1 MAESYCGKNCDQ
13 CGEKEILGCPG
24 CKVGPGN
31 LIGTECE
38 QARCC
43 ISKGLTE
50 CAACEFCEDCYTVK
64 QKDRF
69 LQLRLEA
76 VEKEKSKN
84 EMLAGG
90 APILGSWLSVA
101 FWLIVPSVIGYILS
115 NSAIFEAGEFFIALG
130 RMVNSCC
137 AMVYSLILLR
147 LGFIEKRYRFAGLCV
162 LAGVLIS
169 SATNYMFSGSEVP
182 MWTLAISIPTTVISF
197 LGEYFEFMAH
207 STVLTDVND
216 KMSTKWNT
224 LWRWYFGS
232 SAAHYGGVLLTFV
245 IPALGVMLI
254 KAGDIG
260 TLITR
265 MLKLLYLRQTVR
277 IFRSYRNR

>member
-1 MAESYCGKNCDQ
+1 MAETYCGKNCDQ
-13 CGEKEILGCPG
+13 CVEKETLGCPG
-24 CKVGPGN
+24 CKVGPGK

-43 ISKGLTE
+43 IVKGLPE
-50 CAACEFCEDCYTVK
+50 CAACEFCEDCYTVQ

-69 LQLRLEA
+69 LQFRLEA

-84 EMLAGG
+84 EMLANG
-90 APILGSWLSVA
+90 APILGKWLGVA
-101 FWLIVPSVIGYILS
+101 FWMIIPSLIGYILS
-115 NSAIFEAGEFFIALG
+115 NSAVFEAGEFFIALG
-130 RMVNSCC
+130 QLVSSVC
-137 AMVYSLILLR
+137 AVVYSLILLR
-147 LGFIEKRYRFAGLCV
+147 LGFIEKRYRFAALCV
-162 LAGVLIS
+162 LAGALIS

-182 MWTLAISIPTTVISF
+182 MWALAISIPTTVISF

-207 STVLTDVND
+207 STVLTNVND

-224 LWRWYFGS
+224 LWKWYLGS
-232 SAAHYGGVLLTFV
+232 SAAHYGGVLLAFV
-245 IPALGVMLI
+245 IPVMGVMLI

-265 MLKLLYLRQTVR
+265 VLKLLYLRQTVR
-277 IFRSYRNR
+277 IFRTYNR